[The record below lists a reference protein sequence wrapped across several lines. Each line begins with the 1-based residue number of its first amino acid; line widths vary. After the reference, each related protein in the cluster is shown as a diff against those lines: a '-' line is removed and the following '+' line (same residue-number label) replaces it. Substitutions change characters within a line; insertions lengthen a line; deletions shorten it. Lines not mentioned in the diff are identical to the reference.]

1 MEKLVSL
8 FKKHKEII
16 MYLIFGVATT
26 IVSLVS
32 YALFV
37 ELLPLGITVASA
49 FSWVIA
55 VTFAFITNKLFVF
68 ESKNHEVKTVLREA
82 LAFFAARIISGV
94 VEIFLPEMLFI
105 IGLDFSLFGVKGLV
119 AKIIVN
125 VISKLVNLLSILQSW
140 SAAVILRSE

>member
-1 MEKLVSL
+1 MGNLVSI

-26 IVSLVS
+26 VVSLVS
-32 YALFV
+32 YALFIK
-37 ELLPLGITVASA
+37 LLPLGITVASA

-68 ESKNHEVKTVLREA
+68 ESRSHEVKTVLREA
-82 LAFFAARIISGV
+82 LSFFAARIVSGV
-94 VEIFLPEMLFI
+94 VEIFLPELLFI
-105 IGLDFSLFGVKGLV
+105 IGLDFSLFGVKGFV

-125 VISKLVNLLSILQSW
+125 VIVIIMNYIFSKLFVFKK
-140 SAAVILRSE
+140 AGD